1 MLQTSHQK
9 SSFLY
14 RGPQHRR
21 EPKKKSKQMI
31 GEAIKQLKHELQI
44 LLGEDEPTKGTLAG
58 RLAVLVRKTVNGI
71 VDGVH
76 PTIQMVDQHIDMNK
90 LAFRRP
96 EVDRSDEGRQ
106 QYAAAVL
113 RACEHARL
121 IFTSSAGQ

>member
-1 MLQTSHQK
+1 MV
-9 SSFLY
+9 
-14 RGPQHRR
+14 
-21 EPKKKSKQMI
+21 

-44 LLGEDEPTKGTLAG
+44 LHGEDEPTKRT
-58 RLAVLVRKTVNGI
+58 LAVLVRKTMKCI

-96 EVDRSDEGRQ
+96 EVDTSDEGRQ
-106 QYAAAVL
+106 HYAAAVL

-121 IFTSSAGQ
+121 IFTSSVGQ

>member
-1 MLQTSHQK
+1 MD
-9 SSFLY
+9 
-14 RGPQHRR
+14 
-21 EPKKKSKQMI
+21 PKIVENQEKKSKQMV

-44 LLGEDEPTKGTLAG
+44 FHGEDEPTKRTLAG
-58 RLAVLVRKTVNGI
+58 RLAVLVRKTVKCI

-96 EVDRSDEGRQ
+96 EVDRSDEGQQ

-121 IFTSSAGQ
+121 IFTSSAGE